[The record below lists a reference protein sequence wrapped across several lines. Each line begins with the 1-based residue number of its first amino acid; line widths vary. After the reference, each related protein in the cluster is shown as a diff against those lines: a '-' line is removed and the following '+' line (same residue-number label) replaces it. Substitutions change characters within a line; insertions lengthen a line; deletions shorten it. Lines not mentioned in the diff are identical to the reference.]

1 MYIFFLYI
9 FILNIVISSQ
19 LIFCNDSL
27 LGNHVKHDFVIL
39 I

>member
-27 LGNHVKHDFVIL
+27 LGNRVKHDFVIL